1 MQHPA
6 YRLVQNPELTV
17 RLDLFQVKRITPAV
31 IRIALDRFKFKSLSS
46 KPLFFRLLGT
56 GTGRTFTSKDA
67 DYRKWVVLTVW
78 QNSSLASEFS
88 NTSLIKNWLTNTS
101 EHATFLLSPLISK
114 GRWANQEPFGQPI
127 PKRWD
132 GAVLSITRARIKMHM
147 WRRFQAEVPPVSQ
160 SLHMSEGLL
169 TAFGI
174 GEAPIG
180 LQGTISIWVDNKSL
194 TQFAQREQAHREVIE
209 KTHKLDWYSEEL
221 FARFAVISAQGHL
234 NGVTLPPE
242 ISLK

>member
-1 MQHPA
+1 
-6 YRLVQNPELTV
+6 
-17 RLDLFQVKRITPAV
+17 
-31 IRIALDRFKFKSLSS
+31 
-46 KPLFFRLLGT
+46 
-56 GTGRTFTSKDA
+56 
-67 DYRKWVVLTVW
+67 
-78 QNSSLASEFS
+78 
-88 NTSLIKNWLTNTS
+88 
-101 EHATFLLSPLISK
+101 
-114 GRWANQEPFGQPI
+114 
-127 PKRWD
+127 
-132 GAVLSITRARIKMHM
+132 MHM

-234 NGVTLPPE
+234 NGVALPPE